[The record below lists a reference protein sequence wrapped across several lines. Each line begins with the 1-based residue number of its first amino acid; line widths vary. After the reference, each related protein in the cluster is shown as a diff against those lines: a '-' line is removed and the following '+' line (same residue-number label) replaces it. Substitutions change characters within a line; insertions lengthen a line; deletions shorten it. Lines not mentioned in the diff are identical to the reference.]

1 MSLLGPHVPVTGW
14 TAAPAVAIPDCDTLQ
29 LHIVG
34 TVAVRLLH
42 RGGSLHPLGQE
53 LAAARD
59 HFAARLLEGRVEA
72 AEVRYALGLPMSAT
86 RGEGIAA
93 IRVRA

>member
-1 MSLLGPHVPVTGW
+1 MSLPGPHVPVTGW
-14 TAAPAVAIPDCDTLQ
+14 TAAPAVAIPDCDTIELQ
-29 LHIVG
+29 IVG

-53 LAAARD
+53 LAEARD
-59 HFAARLLEGRVEA
+59 HFAARLLEGRNEA

-86 RGEGIAA
+86 VEQVVCA
-93 IRVRA
+93 IKVRS